1 MQSLFIGKRIEIMQ
15 AYVLLNCNPGSEID
29 IISELKKIPEV
40 IEVNGIWGK
49 YDIFLKISSDDP
61 DGIDKIVS
69 KLRNHKDIANSYTM
83 HVLYGQGGTID
94 DIETNR

>member
-1 MQSLFIGKRIEIMQ
+1 MQ
-15 AYVLLNCNPGSEID
+15 AYILLNCNTGSEID
-29 IISELKKIPEV
+29 IISELKKLPEI

-49 YDIFLKISSDDP
+49 YDIFLKICSEDP

-69 KLRNHKDIANSYTM
+69 KLRNRKDITKSYTM

-94 DIETNR
+94 QLESEIQ